1 MWRIFVKEKWSAN
14 EKFFSLIISKT
25 DKKVTMGKKCNF
37 LTSSYFRCN
46 FAVHKQKHKRNE
58 TDSDNRKRH

>member
-25 DKKVTMGKKCNF
+25 DKKVTMG
-37 LTSSYFRCN
+37 
-46 FAVHKQKHKRNE
+46 
-58 TDSDNRKRH
+58 